1 MKNCIVMIFI
11 LFILTFANGLVY
23 IYDVN
28 AINVI
33 LIVVF
38 IIAFYKAFIS
48 EKFTDIYNIHS
59 FKYTMTSY
67 NLLELVGAFLLSLI
81 ICKSD
86 FIRFDFNIKT
96 ISFFLISGLITY
108 RFLFFNLSKNNFIGV
123 NKEREPKV
131 RN

>member
-28 AINVI
+28 TINVI

-59 FKYTMTSY
+59 FKYTMTSN

-86 FIRFDFNIKT
+86 FIRFDFNIKA
-96 ISFFLISGLITY
+96 ISFFLISGLLTY
-108 RFLFFNLSKNNFIGV
+108 RFLFFNLSKNNFIGAD
-123 NKEREPKV
+123 KEREPKV